1 MCEKLLQNES
11 LELFCFASRWNF
23 WSFSLQ
29 DFWWTH
35 YSFQAGQSL
44 GDRCYSL
51 SRTAPLLV
59 LRPTLS
65 PGRSITEWS
74 MLQPFPNNCLSQ
86 KGLSNIVFYLLSQVL
101 LIFRWFS
108 GIIQPLPDEK
118 YSHQLHWNNLS
129 TGDQFERLLP
139 MVMVWIIPFEALL
152 TGAPLEQWIQFPR
165 LIKSHWNHIEKFLY
179 CLLAFADSQVI
190 FRNNSAIT

>member
-1 MCEKLLQNES
+1 MWKVALKWIFRAF
-11 LELFCFASRWNF
+11 LFCFKMKFLEFFFARLLMDP
-23 WSFSLQ
+23 LQ
-29 DFWWTH
+29 FPGGPIT
-35 YSFQAGQSL
+35 L

-152 TGAPLEQWIQFPR
+152 TGAP
-165 LIKSHWNHIEKFLY
+165 
-179 CLLAFADSQVI
+179 
-190 FRNNSAIT
+190 